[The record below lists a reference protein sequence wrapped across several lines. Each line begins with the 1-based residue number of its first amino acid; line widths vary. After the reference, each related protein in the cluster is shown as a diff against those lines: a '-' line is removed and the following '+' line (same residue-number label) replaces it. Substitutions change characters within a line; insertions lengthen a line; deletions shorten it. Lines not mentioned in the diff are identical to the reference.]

1 MAIHNTSVAQIQ
13 IIRIKNCIKTSA
25 FKRSPSQWINCASN
39 SKAVSAKKLQNRRRY
54 RVTAEHLTAQA

>member
-25 FKRSPSQWINCASN
+25 FKRSPSQWINCASIQWMPKTARLFLPKN
-39 SKAVSAKKLQNRRRY
+39 FKTAVGI
-54 RVTAEHLTAQA
+54 V